1 MTEAEKQ
8 DKRQR
13 WGIWHKH
20 TREAPETGSKL
31 GMLVGPACW
40 ARKKSGSRISGSG
53 TRRDKR
59 GEGMSVLGVSE
70 R

>member
-1 MTEAEKQ
+1 
-8 DKRQR
+8 
-13 WGIWHKH
+13 
-20 TREAPETGSKL
+20 
-31 GMLVGPACW
+31 MLVGPACW